1 VHVLLRFFTGFKTL
15 IVVAAAICTIIATFI
30 VMSHDSPDVTPT
42 PTEEPTPTVIS
53 TPTPIPTETQPPEP
67 IISPTP
73 SPGDEP
79 LPTLPPIPL
88 DLMQVHF
95 IDVGQGD
102 AILIDLI
109 ETEVLI
115 DGGGRSPGVVE
126 YLSDYVDGA
135 LEVMVATHPH
145 ADHIGGLIEVLEQ
158 FDVNEIWHNGDDY
171 DSKTY
176 GDFMDSVEAEGATVF
191 EARLG
196 DSIEAGELSFAVLNP
211 ASLTDDT
218 NNNSIVLS
226 LRYGH
231 IDFLFTGDAEEEA
244 EAQILEQ
251 GVVPLPE
258 VEVLKIGH
266 HGSSSSS
273 SLAFLDAIKPV
284 LAIYMAAEG
293 NTYGH
298 PHTETLEKLATIGTQ
313 THGTDTN
320 GTIVVNCNGGGFDIH
335 CGEDCVSSI
344 IYHIP
349 EPSPAPTVA
358 PATEVCD
365 CSSDVYNCS
374 SFQTQ
379 AEAQACFEHC
389 LAETG
394 SDVHS
399 LDSDGDASAC
409 ESLH

>member
-1 VHVLLRFFTGFKTL
+1 MRTLATTL
-15 IVVAAAICTIIATFI
+15 ILLLLLTLAVGC
-30 VMSHDSPDVTPT
+30 DSDEVTVPPNPTPT
-42 PTEEPTPTVIS
+42 PTVSPAPTPTE
-53 TPTPIPTETQPPEP
+53 TPPPGPTD
-67 IISPTP
+67 SPTP
-73 SPGDEP
+73 SPSDESQ
-79 LPTLPPIPL
+79 PTIPPTPL

-95 IDVGQGD
+95 IDIGQGD
-102 AILIDLI
+102 AILIDLA

-135 LEVMVATHPH
+135 IELMVATHPH
-145 ADHIGGLIEVLEQ
+145 ADHIGGLIEVLEE
-158 FDVNEIWHNGDDY
+158 FEVAEIWHNGDDSE
-171 DSKTY
+171 SKTY
-176 GDFMDSVEAEGATVF
+176 SDFMDGVEAEGAEVL

-196 DSIEAGELSFAVLNP
+196 DSIEAGELSFTVLSP

-244 EAQILEQ
+244 EEQ
-251 GVVPLPE
+251 MLVQSVVPIPE

-266 HGSSSSS
+266 HGSNSSS
-273 SLAFLDAIKPV
+273 SLAFLEATQPV

-298 PHTETLEKLATIGTQ
+298 PHAETLEKLAAIATQ
-313 THGTDTN
+313 TQGTDDN
-320 GTIVVNCNGGGFDIH
+320 GTIIVNCNGGGFDIH
-335 CGEDCVSSI
+335 CGEDCVSSLVHRI
-344 IYHIP
+344 A
-349 EPSPAPTVA
+349 EPTPIQ
-358 PATEVCD
+358 ATDICD
-365 CSSDVYNCS
+365 CSRDIYNCS
-374 SFQTQ
+374 SFQSQ
-379 AEAQACFEHC
+379 VEAQACFEYC

-399 LDSDGDASAC
+399 LDRDGDDRVC
-409 ESLH
+409 ESLP